1 MIERTAY
8 LYRGLSLQV
17 EAEVHTSERVLPG
30 WSSGGTPGAGSRPRT
45 NPGRGESS
53 QAESRFGG
61 FGGYAP
67 SQTNARE
74 YLLARGQIVSHTDV
88 EGRWAQ
94 RNATA
99 WYVTDVRGSTI
110 ALMGRHGNTE
120 ASYNYDAYGVVY
132 GRGAAERQIAAI
144 PGRPTAFK
152 RGTDYLYAGKRH
164 DAATG
169 LYDYGFRDY
178 APRLARFTSV
188 DPIKDGRNWYAYVGA
203 DPVNRFDWLG
213 LAAVE
218 DGLLTF
224 APGQLSAFT
233 EYGYQE
239 DTRRMV
245 EKRELAR
252 FTRELEMYQPG
263 GGGPYGNPGT
273 YCNQSCYDYTA
284 ATSPDLFEVM
294 TGGTD
299 RTNVDRPVDR
309 SYNVNANMA
318 AENLAKAAAL
328 AAQVQESPVVAAA
341 IEAGGTQTTIVEVDG
356 EEADALADEGY
367 TVVAVW
373 KNPSGQSGHMGIVV
387 PANGEYNP
395 SVGPD
400 VSDVGASPGRIQ
412 PATRAFPRGAPR
424 YYYDTDQ
431 DLNYIDYSQLNNASE
446 NQ

>member
-1 MIERTAY
+1 M
-8 LYRGLSLQV
+8 
-17 EAEVHTSERVLPG
+17 
-30 WSSGGTPGAGSRPRT
+30 
-45 NPGRGESS
+45 
-53 QAESRFGG
+53 
-61 FGGYAP
+61 
-67 SQTNARE
+67 
-74 YLLARGQIVSHTDV
+74 
-88 EGRWAQ
+88 
-94 RNATA
+94 
-99 WYVTDVRGSTI
+99 
-110 ALMGRHGNTE
+110 
-120 ASYNYDAYGVVY
+120 
-132 GRGAAERQIAAI
+132 
-144 PGRPTAFK
+144 
-152 RGTDYLYAGKRH
+152 
-164 DAATG
+164 
-169 LYDYGFRDY
+169 YDYGFRDY